1 MTVRFRTRRNN
12 VDAVYFISGSIRK
25 KMKVEESVN
34 GFDYYST
41 KVEAGTEKILYFF
54 EYSTEG

>member
-1 MTVRFRTRRNN
+1 MWTLCIV
-12 VDAVYFISGSIRK
+12 ISGSIRK

-41 KVEAGTEKILYFF
+41 KWRQGRKKFF
-54 EYSTEG
+54 IFLKYSTEG